1 MMTLNKQRWVR
12 MPRGDGSSSVILAD
26 IGFWHHNQAA
36 LRAWCDQHDV
46 EFTGMV
52 LAPLSPHTMTLFAL
66 RWS

>member
-12 MPRGDGSSSVILAD
+12 MPREDGSTSVILAD
-26 IGFWHHNQAA
+26 IEFWHLNQAA

-52 LAPLSPHTMTLFAL
+52 LAPLSPSIMTLFAL

>member
-1 MMTLNKQRWVR
+1 MMTLNSQRWVQ
-12 MPRGDGSSSVILAD
+12 MPREDGSSSVILAD
-26 IGFWHHNQAA
+26 IGFWHQNHAA

-52 LAPLSPHTMTLFAL
+52 LAPLWPHTMTLFAL